1 MRCRECCEFVPTGK
15 FVGDKEIHACKR
27 VGCGN
32 YGFGDPRRLL
42 AKCKTP
48 KVLLGESVA
57 KIIKIVGL
65 GVIRE
70 TPGCNC
76 EKRRKSLNKYSW
88 TPPDWIVKLLG
99 MQAPREWESL
109 RK

>member
-1 MRCRECCEFVPTGK
+1 MKCRNCCVFEATGK
-15 FVGDKEIHACKR
+15 FVNGKEVHACKR
-27 VGCGN
+27 IGCGN
-32 YGFGDPRRLL
+32 YGYGDPRFLS
-42 AKCKTP
+42 AICKTP

-57 KIIKIVGL
+57 KIIKVAGL
-65 GVIRE
+65 GMIRE

-76 EKRRKSLNKYSW
+76 EHRRKALNQYSW